1 LQANQDAVHILEI
14 PIMTDLNTQFEQ
26 ASEDAKSLSE
36 KPDNQTLLRI
46 YGLYKQGSEGDI
58 NRDKPS
64 MTDMVGFAKWS
75 AWNKLK
81 DTEQDDAKQNFIDL
95 IESLKE

>member
-1 LQANQDAVHILEI
+1 
-14 PIMTDLNTQFEQ
+14 MTDLNTLFEQ
-26 ASEDAKSLSE
+26 ASVDAKGLAE
-36 KPDNQTLLRI
+36 RPDNQTLLRI
-46 YGLYKQGSEGDI
+46 YALYKQGSEGDI
-58 NRDKPS
+58 ERPKPS

-81 DTEQDDAKQNFIDL
+81 GTEQDEAKQEFIDL